1 MIRLAAFVPGGAAG
15 AAVGYFGR
23 RVSSDLD
30 MVGRST
36 LWCPSGFAAR
46 ANSMKKKLTAGLA
59 VLLAAGFAVSCKP
72 HPGGAGKGTPGSA
85 AVVDVMTVESSP
97 REVVEEVVGSVRTKT
112 RAVVEANV
120 SGRISK
126 MPVVLGQ
133 KVNAGDLLA
142 EIDAQEIQARF
153 EQARAQREQ
162 AARDLERAQVLIKK
176 QVSSRQDYDA
186 AEARFRI
193 ADASVREAQTM
204 LGYARVTAP
213 FDGVIARKLT
223 DVGDLA
229 APGKP
234 LLEIEDRGT
243 LRFEADVP
251 EALIGG
257 VSAGQKISV
266 SIPAIQKILPG
277 GVVEVSPA
285 ADAASRTFL
294 IKLDLPQESELRAG
308 QFGRAA
314 IPVGKADSIRV
325 PAAAVLQRGQMETVF
340 VFRDGMAGLRLV
352 KTGKRIGDEVEILSG
367 LTPGEQTITTKPAAL
382 VDGQRVEARK

>member
-1 MIRLAAFVPGGAAG
+1 MKRKLAQ
-15 AAVGYFGR
+15 
-23 RVSSDLD
+23 
-30 MVGRST
+30 
-36 LWCPSGFAAR
+36 
-46 ANSMKKKLTAGLA
+46 GLM
-59 VLLAAGFAVSCKP
+59 VLLAAGVSCKP
-72 HPGGAGKGTPGSA
+72 HSGGGSGEA
-85 AVVDVMTVESSP
+85 SGGSVTVDAVTVQSSP

-120 SGRISK
+120 SGRIAK

-142 EIDAQEIQARF
+142 EIDAQEIRARF

-162 AARDLERAQVLIKK
+162 AARELERATVLIKK
-176 QVSSRQDYDA
+176 QVSSRQEYDA
-186 AEARFRI
+186 AEAKFRI
-193 ADASVREAQTM
+193 AEAAVREAQTL

-257 VSAGQKISV
+257 VAAGQKIFV
-266 SIPAIQKILPG
+266 SIPAIGKTLPAE
-277 GVVEVSPA
+277 VVEVSPA

-294 IKLDLPQESELRAG
+294 IKLNLPQENELRAG

-314 IPVGKADSIRV
+314 IPVGMADSIRV
-325 PAAAVLQRGQMETVF
+325 PASAVLQRGQMEMVF
-340 VFRDGMAGLRLV
+340 VARDGQAGLRLV

-367 LTPGEQTITTKPAAL
+367 LAPGDRIITAKISTL
-382 VDGQRVEARK
+382 VDGQRVEAGK